1 MNASHNRF
9 RHPRQIQREIDI
21 SVRFRNNLLCHIV
34 TADGKRRYQHFPLRH
49 DFFYFFYNR
58 TGRYNLAYRRAMDP
72 DTVSIH
78 HIRNLFPADQPHAL
92 PEPGAE
98 ALFRKKTV
106 NAKWQYQDEKCQQP

>member
-1 MNASHNRF
+1 
-9 RHPRQIQREIDI
+9 
-21 SVRFRNNLLCHIV
+21 
-34 TADGKRRYQHFPLRH
+34 
-49 DFFYFFYNR
+49 
-58 TGRYNLAYRRAMDP
+58 MDP